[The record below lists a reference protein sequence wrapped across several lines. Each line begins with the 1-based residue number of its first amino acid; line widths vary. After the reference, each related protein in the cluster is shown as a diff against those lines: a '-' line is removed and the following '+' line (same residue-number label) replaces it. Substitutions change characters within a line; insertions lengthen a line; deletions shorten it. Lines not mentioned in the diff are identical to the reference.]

1 MYTIVMKNVIY
12 IHGANASPDNFNYY
26 TIKLPEHRYIAPE
39 YRMEDDPYDLVE
51 LLNLKK
57 QREFGN
63 EPVILVG
70 HSFGGLLAS
79 WYASVY
85 PKNVEHLVTIAT
97 PYQGTPVARVLSM
110 IFRNKKVFENTKP
123 GAPVLE
129 LLQEKTFSG
138 LHTNIVC
145 TSGSNPL
152 AGLGGKANDGM
163 VSVESQSSPPPGFIN
178 TQNSFIE
185 AGHSGVLLNN
195 IVTEMLS
202 EIINS

>member
-1 MYTIVMKNVIY
+1 MKNVIY
-12 IHGANASPDNFNYY
+12 IHGANASSDSFNYY
-26 TIKLPEHRYIAPE
+26 TLKLPKHRFMTPTYA
-39 YRMEDDPYDLVE
+39 MEDDPYDLVE
-51 LLNLKK
+51 LLRAKK
-57 QREFGN
+57 QREFGK
-63 EPVILVG
+63 EKIILVG

-97 PYQGTPVARVLSM
+97 PYQGTPVARILSM
-110 IFRNKKVFENTKP
+110 VFRNKKVFENTTP
-123 GAPVLE
+123 GADVLA
-129 LLQEKTFSG
+129 LLQEKTFEG

-163 VSVESQSSPPPGFIN
+163 VSVESQSSPPAGFVN
-178 TQNSFIE
+178 TQNSFID

-195 IVTEMLS
+195 IVTEMLQK
-202 EIINS
+202 IIETP